1 MHISLKKTKSQE
13 NWGND
18 RKKSRYITCNNRCR
32 YSFCYFKQIYL
43 PHELKKLSIDFPRRF
58 LQICI
63 YSTSCNILLFRLSRL
78 HLTHA
83 LSNKWEKD

>member
-1 MHISLKKTKSQE
+1 MNISLKKTKSQE

-18 RKKSRYITCNNRCR
+18 RKSRDILHVTIGVDI
-32 YSFCYFKQIYL
+32 FCYFKQIYL

-63 YSTSCNILLFRLSRL
+63 YSTLCNILLFRLSRL

-83 LSNKWEKD
+83 LS